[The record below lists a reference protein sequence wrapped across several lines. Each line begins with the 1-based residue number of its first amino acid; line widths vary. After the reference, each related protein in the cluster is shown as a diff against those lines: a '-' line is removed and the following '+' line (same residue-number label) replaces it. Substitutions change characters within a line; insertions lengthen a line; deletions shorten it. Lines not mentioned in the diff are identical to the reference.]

1 LEISL
6 MTYTPFPVWPRPS
19 DEGGGVTSHGAL
31 TGRSS
36 TDQHPIGAITGLQD
50 ALDGA
55 GGAAAPEVVEVYVLA
70 TAAQLEAVLGAVAT
84 PTEITFSEAPSA
96 VIRMLVE
103 GDPGVWTSY
112 TTDGVTEV
120 APVDTEQIVG
130 SGAKFV
136 FVTVDAYARGTFE
149 GQWSLYAI
157 DALPGVWP
165 ARGVTA
171 VSGQAGGTSL
181 SIKALLTADR
191 VEEFGATY
199 TPGVSIEF
207 PDLNFPPKL
216 YVHNSPYID
225 VFVADGTTTAP
236 YYGRLGDDSAG
247 LNPDIVVVEDDYT
260 TPEATRDALWL
271 RANGGNRY
279 VPFEAFQ
286 RSVYSSTKTDDYTVT
301 GRDFG
306 GVIEMDAATDKTITL
321 PSGGTYG
328 FPQLALG
335 VFVEF
340 HNAGTGTL
348 TIDHDANIVFTAGG
362 TTVPTVTVLPGG
374 SVKARCRVFDS
385 TSEWAFTGDNE
396 AWLWDGV
403 TDYLPAYGARRFF
416 GPNDP
421 AGEGFTL
428 ADGDQWED
436 TTP

>member
-1 LEISL
+1 

-55 GGAAAPEVVEVYVLA
+55 GGAAAPEVVEVYILA
-70 TAAQLEAVLGAVAT
+70 TAAQLEAYFGATVTA
-84 PTEITFSEAPSA
+84 TEITLPDP
-96 VIRMLVE
+96 VPPGWRVLVE
-103 GDPGVWTSY
+103 VDPDGWLSY
-112 TTDGVTEV
+112 TTDGTAVV
-120 APVDTEQIVG
+120 PVDTEQIIG
-130 SGAKFV
+130 SAAKFV
-136 FVTVDAYARGTFE
+136 FAATDLFAFSEGNLSVYAVDVNESEDPLKPVAGE
-149 GQWSLYAI
+149 AI
-157 DALPGVWP
+157 RLNG
-165 ARGVTA
+165 A
-171 VSGQAGGTSL
+171 VLRLDS
-181 SIKALLTADR
+181 LLTADAIASI
-191 VEEFGATY
+191 GGTY
-199 TPGVSIEF
+199 TSTVSIELTDPF
-207 PDLNFPPKL
+207 AGRL
-216 YVHNSPYID
+216 YVCNQSSIEVYEG
-225 VFVADGTTTAP
+225 VGTTTATFI
-236 YYGRLGDDSAG
+236 GRLG
-247 LNPDIVVVEDDYT
+247 
-260 TPEATRDALWL
+260 
-271 RANGGNRY
+271 NGGMPDPDLILTASDATIEDSGRETLWVRTNGSDY
-279 VPFEAFQ
+279 APYEAFPHT
-286 RSVYSSTKTDDYTVT
+286 VYSATKTDDYTVT

-321 PSGGTYG
+321 PTGGEYG
-328 FPQLALG
+328 FPQLDLG
-335 VFVEF
+335 VFIEF

-396 AWLWDGV
+396 VWLWDGV
-403 TDYLPAYGARRFF
+403 TDYLPTYGARRFV

-428 ADGDQWED
+428 ADGDKWED

>member
-1 LEISL
+1 

-55 GGAAAPEVVEVYVLA
+55 GGAAAPEVVEVGILA
-70 TAAQLEAVLGAVAT
+70 TAAQFEAYFGATVTA
-84 PTEITFSEAPSA
+84 TEITLPYTPNPGWR
-96 VIRMLVE
+96 VLVE
-103 GDPGVWTSY
+103 VDPDGWLSY
-112 TTDGVTEV
+112 TTDGTAV
-120 APVDTEQIVG
+120 APVDTEQI
-130 SGAKFV
+130 
-136 FVTVDAYARGTFE
+136 
-149 GQWSLYAI
+149 L
-157 DALPGVWP
+157 
-165 ARGVTA
+165 
-171 VSGQAGGTSL
+171 AGGNVNIIITRVDVYGTGGGDWSAYWYGDGAL
-181 SIKALLTADR
+181 APFAGFAARQNTVLRLDFLLTADAIASY
-191 VEEFGATY
+191 GWTY
-199 TPGVSIEF
+199 TSTVSIELTDPF
-207 PDLNFPPKL
+207 AGKL
-216 YVHNSPYID
+216 YVCNQSSIEVYEG
-225 VFVADGTTTAP
+225 DGTTTATFI
-236 YYGRLGDDSAG
+236 GRLGDGGMPGPDLILAASDATIEDSQRK
-247 LNPDIVVVEDDYT
+247 T
-260 TPEATRDALWL
+260 LWV
-271 RANGGNRY
+271 RANGSDY
-279 VPFEAFQ
+279 APYEAFPHT
-286 RSVYSSTKTDDYTVT
+286 VYSATKTDDYTVT

-321 PSGGTYG
+321 PTGGEYG
-328 FPQLALG
+328 FPQLDLG
-335 VFVEF
+335 VFIEF

-396 AWLWDGV
+396 VWLWDGV
-403 TDYLPAYGARRFF
+403 TDYLPTYGARRFV

-428 ADGDQWED
+428 ADGDKWED